1 MLKIFLLSLS
11 VLSSYIMTKSTLKK
25 FNTKKFNSK
34 KLKFMNGLTNR
45 VKKGDVWS
53 AVKYKRGNPDG
64 KTG

>member
-1 MLKIFLLSLS
+1 
-11 VLSSYIMTKSTLKK
+11 MTKSTLKK

>member
-1 MLKIFLLSLS
+1 MQAQP
-11 VLSSYIMTKSTLKK
+11 SSKLISKLHPGQS
-25 FNTKKFNSK
+25 SK